1 MNRKV
6 EHEDSVEYFID
17 EPTEKAAYVTSA
29 IALAFKEA
37 NIKPEEV
44 MPVLGEAIIQLL
56 THIAN
61 LSGYEPLSLIKSF
74 GEGIVTAEI
83 EFMEHD
89 SNQRS

>member
-1 MNRKV
+1 MNTKI
-6 EHEDSVEYFID
+6 EHEDSVEYRIN
-17 EPTEKAAYVTSA
+17 EPTLKAAIVTDS
-29 IALAFKEA
+29 ILEAFKSA
-37 NIKPEEV
+37 GVDAEEV
-44 MPVLGEAIIQLL
+44 LPVLGEAVIRLL
-56 THIAN
+56 SSIAN

>member
-1 MNRKV
+1 MNTKV
-6 EHEDSVEYFID
+6 EHKDSVEYFID
-17 EPTEKAAYVTSA
+17 KPTEKAAFVTKA
-29 IALAFKEA
+29 IVDAFMKA
-37 NIKPEEV
+37 KVDPEEV

-61 LSGYEPLSLIKSF
+61 LSGYEPLSMIKSF

-83 EFMEHD
+83 EFREHD